1 MSFQF
6 NVNDTLERPSR
17 VSFIK
22 LSEESNESCQGIV
35 TSPQAI
41 TIAEERTIFLAA
53 TSVKKNSWKD
63 SVGPSQRLSASLN
76 TTTEVVLDSMTMEIS
91 VPLVSNISA
100 QANVSSIRPKMV
112 EVKSY
117 AVKINKT
124 KVVING
130 GTRATLANAAA
141 LFDKYLSADIGG
153 IWSSDPAI
161 SNENIVSRA
170 EIYLESI
177 LRKNDVTNAEVEALH
192 AANVFLAENDQELK
206 RLIQLHTDRVTS
218 LGMDGAI
225 LLTQSECPF
234 GFNEARCLE
243 AFEGHSNFATL
254 LDIAKTG
261 AVRTIPDTFIPQG
274 VNFDPPGNQRKFA
287 KVFLAHALKSVLE
300 GQAMIVETNSINAID
315 AVECHYSECVFQTKP
330 GAPLGRCCMNL
341 SKNDS
346 GFILNTP
353 ESKDGADF

>member
-1 MSFQF
+1 MILIIYLLSSQF

-35 TSPQAI
+35 IPQAI

-63 SVGPSQRLSASLN
+63 SVGSSQRLSASLN

-141 LFDKYLSADIGG
+141 LF
-153 IWSSDPAI
+153 
-161 SNENIVSRA
+161 
-170 EIYLESI
+170 
-177 LRKNDVTNAEVEALH
+177 
-192 AANVFLAENDQELK
+192 
-206 RLIQLHTDRVTS
+206 
-218 LGMDGAI
+218 
-225 LLTQSECPF
+225 
-234 GFNEARCLE
+234 
-243 AFEGHSNFATL
+243 
-254 LDIAKTG
+254 
-261 AVRTIPDTFIPQG
+261 
-274 VNFDPPGNQRKFA
+274 
-287 KVFLAHALKSVLE
+287 
-300 GQAMIVETNSINAID
+300 
-315 AVECHYSECVFQTKP
+315 
-330 GAPLGRCCMNL
+330 
-341 SKNDS
+341 
-346 GFILNTP
+346 
-353 ESKDGADF
+353 